1 MLPPSAVD
9 YAARAPGAQTVLPR
23 TSARSPGIVTI
34 TSAYASRAQRPP
46 PGCGKRMTIN
56 RQLGHRLLCG
66 SSVSAHES
74 GHVRTAAFTLADQAP
89 PQHAR
94 GISVAVRLC
103 AAHVTVCQDVSFQ
116 ISRPVFLP
124 AHRRRRQHTSSGQFT
139 TTSGLGVRHTCSQ
152 FVSTASVVPASGIP
166 RQYVTALSGRLRCT
180 RPRRSNGAPP
190 HISAVAWHR
199 DDHFRLRIASTAAT
213 TRLRQAYDD

>member
-1 MLPPSAVD
+1 
-9 YAARAPGAQTVLPR
+9 
-23 TSARSPGIVTI
+23 
-34 TSAYASRAQRPP
+34 
-46 PGCGKRMTIN
+46 MTIN

-124 AHRRRRQHTSSGQFT
+124 AHRRRRQHTSSVSSQRRQASASETHAVNSCRQHLSFRHQVSRG
-139 TTSGLGVRHTCSQ
+139 SMLLPSAVDYAARGLGARTVLPRTSARSPGIVTITSAFASRAQRPPPGCGKRVTTNRQLGHRLLCGSSVSAHESGHVR
-152 FVSTASVVPASGIP
+152 TAAFTLLI
-166 RQYVTALSGRLRCT
+166 RLRRST
-180 RPRRSNGAPP
+180 RA
-190 HISAVAWHR
+190 AYL
-199 DDHFRLRIASTAAT
+199 LRYDCV
-213 TRLRQAYDD
+213 LRT